1 MKKSIIY
8 GLLAIAATSLTGCND
23 FLNDNRWP
31 LDTQSDNPEFWNSE
45 VNVQGQINNLYNY
58 FYGYGNGAG
67 RNGTFYFES
76 LSDDQVG
83 QWGSSVEFNTW
94 AYLITPSSNSDWNG
108 DYDRLRAANY
118 IINNVEKNT
127 MAKPT
132 ANSFIGEAKIVRAYQ
147 LFDLVRKFGDVPL
160 VLTVLDPSDPE
171 LYMGRTPRNEVIDQA
186 VADLDFAIQNI
197 TTVANKG
204 TFSQDLA
211 RAMKVEVCL
220 FEASYAKYHA
230 NDKARSDKYFNEVIK
245 TAGELMKSTYTLCDD
260 YASLYNSTDGVVNGI
275 PSLRSNPEVIFMKA
289 YKDGVFC
296 HSLVKYTNTGE
307 ILGMSRDAFE
317 SYLFLD
323 GKPMSQQADKLD
335 KGEMPVIGKDDD
347 GKPVYGQLNI
357 KKCLEARDKRL
368 SATIDTVVFYE
379 NYGWAR
385 PVNGTSMTSKSG
397 YGVKKFYNDKFSLY
411 NATTDNQS
419 LTCAPLYWLAEI
431 YLAYAEAKAELG
443 TITDTDLNLTIN
455 KLFKRAGLP
464 EQTVAGLSAINDP
477 KAAEMGV
484 SSLIYEIRRC
494 RRCELMFDKG
504 LRYWDLVRWHKL
516 DLLDNVKHP
525 NVTLGAYAQPAIDKG
540 HFVKN
545 SNGYVNVFEGLT
557 RVFTDREYL
566 YPIGTNELTTNPA
579 LGNNNPGWEK

>member
-8 GLLAIAATSLTGCND
+8 GLLAIAATSMTGCND

-31 LDTQSDNPEFWNSE
+31 LDTQSNNPEFWNSE
-45 VNVQGQINNLYNY
+45 VNVQGQVNALYNY
-58 FYGYGNGAG
+58 FFGYGNGTG

-76 LSDDQVG
+76 LNDDQIG
-83 QWGSSVEFNTW
+83 HWGSSVEFNTW
-94 AYLITPSSNSDWNG
+94 NYLITPSSNTDWNN
-108 DYDRLRAANY
+108 DYDRLRNANY
-118 IINNVEKNT
+118 IINNVEKSS
-127 MAKPT
+127 MVEVKAK
-132 ANSFIGEAKIVRAYQ
+132 SFAGEAKIVRAYY
-147 LFDLVRKFGDVPL
+147 LYDLVRKFGDVPL
-160 VLTVLDPSDPE
+160 VLTVLDPADPE
-171 LYMGRTPRNEVIDQA
+171 LYMERTPRNEVIDQA
-186 VADLDFAIQNI
+186 VKDLDDAIADI
-197 TTVANKG
+197 TTTASKT
-204 TFSQDLA
+204 TFSKDLA
-211 RAMKVEVCL
+211 RAIKVEVCL

-230 NDKARSDKYFNEVIK
+230 NDATRATKFFNEVVK
-245 TAGELMKSTYTLCDD
+245 TAGELMNSSYTLCED
-260 YASLYNSTDGVVNGI
+260 YASLYNSTWDEFNGI
-275 PSLRSNPEVIFMKA
+275 PSLKSNPEVIFMKG

-323 GKPMSQQADKLD
+323 GKPMSQQADKLEE
-335 KGEMPVIGKDDD
+335 GILPVIGQDEKGKDI
-347 GKPVYGQLNI
+347 YGQLNI
-357 KKCLEARDKRL
+357 EHCLAARDKRL
-368 SATIDTVVFYE
+368 SATIDPVIFYE

-385 PVNGTSMTSKSG
+385 PGNGTSMTSKSG
-397 YGVKKFYNDKFSLY
+397 YGVKKFYNEKFSLY

-443 TITDTDLNLTIN
+443 TISNEDLNLTIN

-464 EQTVAGLSAINDP
+464 EQTVAGLSAINDV
-477 KAAEMGV
+477 KASEMGV

-504 LRYWDLVRWHKL
+504 VRYWDLVRWHKL

-525 NVTLGAYAQPAIDKG
+525 NVTLGAYVQPALDKG

-545 SNGYVNVFEGLT
+545 TNGYVNVFEGLT

-566 YPIGTNELTTNPA
+566 FPIGTNEITTNPA
-579 LGNNNPGWEK
+579 IKQNPGWESK